1 MGLLKPYSVL
11 LLDEV
16 TVDMDVLAR
25 LDLLAFLSEEA
36 ATRGATIVYATHI
49 FDGLA
54 GWATHVAR
62 VAGGTLVAGGR
73 VGQVCPELVGGDAAS
88 GKLWPVVERWLRC
101 EREEAR
107 AAAAEKEKAESAAAA
122 AAAAVATT
130 APAAAAPPARRAE
143 PAFPSRHMAFFR

>member
-25 LDLLAFLSEEA
+25 LDLLNFLSEEA
-36 ATRGATIVYATHI
+36 ASRGAVIIYATHI

-62 VAGGTLVAGGR
+62 VSNGKLIAGGR
-73 VGQVCPELVGGDAAS
+73 VGEVSPELAGNEGSAGGEKK
-88 GKLWPVVERWLRC
+88 KLWPVVEGWLRA
-101 EREEAR
+101 ERDAAR
-107 AAAAEKEKAESAAAA
+107 AAAA
-122 AAAAVATT
+122 AV
-130 APAAAAPPARRAE
+130 PASPPAPPARSE
-143 PAFPSRHMAFFR
+143 PAFPSKHMAFFR

>member
-36 ATRGATIVYATHI
+36 VTRGAVIIYATHI

-62 VAGGTLVAGGR
+62 VSGGKLVAGGR
-73 VGQVCPELVGGDAAS
+73 VDEVAPELAGG
-88 GKLWPVVERWLRC
+88 GGGGGGEKKKLWPVVEGWLRS
-101 EREEAR
+101 EREEAC
-107 AAAAEKEKAESAAAA
+107 AVSAAAP
-122 AAAAVATT
+122 AVA
-130 APAAAAPPARRAE
+130 APAPTARRSE
-143 PAFPSRHMAFFR
+143 PAFPSKHMAFFR

>member
-36 ATRGATIVYATHI
+36 VTRGAVIIYATHI

-62 VAGGTLVAGGR
+62 VSGGKLVAGG
-73 VGQVCPELVGGDAAS
+73 GG
-88 GKLWPVVERWLRC
+88 GGGGEKKKLWPVVEGWLRS
-101 EREEAR
+101 EREEAC
-107 AAAAEKEKAESAAAA
+107 AVSAAAP
-122 AAAAVATT
+122 AVA
-130 APAAAAPPARRAE
+130 APAPTARRSE
-143 PAFPSRHMAFFR
+143 PAFPSKHMAFFR